1 MAPEAYEGQE
11 RAAEGRRGHM
21 GTLEATRGIRRL
33 LKGVEAGE
41 GKEWRVM
48 VATVRL
54 EGGEPPETFLSRAL
68 RAGSPAG

>member
-41 GKEWRVM
+41 GKEWRV
-48 VATVRL
+48 VERAKSGDLTSPS
-54 EGGEPPETFLSRAL
+54 EG
-68 RAGSPAG
+68 